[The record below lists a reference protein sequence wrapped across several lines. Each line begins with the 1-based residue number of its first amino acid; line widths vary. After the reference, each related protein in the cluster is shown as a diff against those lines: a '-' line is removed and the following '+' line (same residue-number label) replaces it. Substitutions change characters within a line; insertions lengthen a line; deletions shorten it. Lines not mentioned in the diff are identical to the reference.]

1 MGAITATSGSTNLNS
16 CCFHVQVKHCHWSCS
31 GTNES
36 LNMYSIPLVPT
47 CHGRL
52 DNHGRN
58 VPAPPNSSVRQMRTG
73 TYYVLMNITVQVG

>member
-1 MGAITATSGSTNLNS
+1 
-16 CCFHVQVKHCHWSCS
+16 
-31 GTNES
+31 
-36 LNMYSIPLVPT
+36 MYSIPLVPT